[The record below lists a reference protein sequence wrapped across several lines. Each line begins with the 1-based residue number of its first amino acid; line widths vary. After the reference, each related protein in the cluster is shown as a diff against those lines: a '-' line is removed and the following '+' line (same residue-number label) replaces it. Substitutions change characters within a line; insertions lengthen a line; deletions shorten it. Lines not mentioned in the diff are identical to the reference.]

1 MKKSLKVLSFALL
14 SVTALHRVFVIK
26 AEAYIDP
33 GTSGFV
39 FSSLGYILAA
49 AAAGLGVII
58 YPIRRLLR
66 KLKGRSAL
74 QGKSP
79 QEPSPAQKP

>member
-14 SVTALHRVFVIK
+14 SVTALHGLFVFR

-39 FSSLGYILAA
+39 FSSLGYLLAA
-49 AAAGLGVII
+49 VMAGLGVIL
-58 YPIRRLLR
+58 YPVRKLVRRL
-66 KLKGRSAL
+66 KDRSIQRNNSA
-74 QGKSP
+74 SD
-79 QEPSPAQKP
+79 PSSSSKP